1 MQDLVH
7 NHGHLERRRFQEGK
21 YEEKKRN
28 EKGMR
33 VRLCRGEE
41 SRVGGGG
48 ERRRGDLVVLGFWF
62 FGGAGWY
69 VVLSSHQPR

>member
-21 YEEKKRN
+21 YEKEEKDERR
-28 EKGMR
+28 MR
-33 VRLCRGEE
+33 VRLCREEE

-48 ERRRGDLVVLGFWF
+48 RRRRGDLLFWGFGFLVGLGVVCGI
-62 FGGAGWY
+62 
-69 VVLSSHQPR
+69 